1 MRKLLVLLAA
11 VALVVAFTVPAT
23 AFESEFG
30 GYWRTRAYSQ
40 TDFSGKPETI
50 TTETTYAIDDD
61 EDSAT
66 FGEIISTDTDVS
78 DNQDLTQVD
87 TRLRLYY
94 TAKFSDDLKVVNKF
108 EGDATY
114 GLPEYGDIG
123 ADGKVL
129 EIKNSYVDFNLQPFN
144 FKLGVQGT
152 AIARGFLFDDDHA
165 GLVVAYKGETVT
177 VPIIWIKVYEGGV
190 GKDANDQDVDYY
202 AISPSFKLGA
212 LSINPYILTAK
223 ADKASTDWGK
233 LDLTWIGVDVDATL
247 GAVSWWL
254 TAISESGST
263 DSTDVSATL
272 FALGASV
279 PLGPASLHAQLFTA
293 TGDDAATAD
302 IEGFMVP
309 AGQCYYWSEI
319 MGYGTFD
326 NQVSAGSP
334 DCAISNI
341 MAYNIGASFKPMDK
355 MTITVDL
362 WTAKLNEVA
371 AGQKDDL
378 GTEIDLKLTYNF
390 LDNMTLDV
398 IAAQLQAGEA
408 TGDGTKDPTEYGAQL
423 SIAF

>member
-23 AFESEFG
+23 AFESQFG
-30 GYWRTRAYSQ
+30 GYWRTRVYSLS
-40 TDFSGKPETI
+40 DFDGAGTG
-50 TTETTYAIDDD
+50 A
-61 EDSAT
+61 
-66 FGEIISTDTDVS
+66 
-78 DNQDLTQVD
+78 QDLTQVT
-87 TRLRLYY
+87 TRTRLYY
-94 TAKFSDDLKVVNKF
+94 TAKFSDDLKFVNKF
-108 EGDATY
+108 EMDAVWGGDEDKTA
-114 GLPEYGDIG
+114 PWDSQYGDIG
-123 ADGKVL
+123 ADGVRV
-129 EIKNSYVDFNLQPFN
+129 EFKNSYVDFNLQPFN
-144 FKLGVQGT
+144 FKIGVQGT
-152 AIARGFLFDDDHA
+152 VIARGFLFDDDHA

-177 VPIIWIKVYEGGV
+177 VPIIWIKVYEGGA

-212 LSINPYILTAK
+212 LSINPYFVTAK
-223 ADKASTDWGK
+223 ADKASTYDSKPWIDPVVTTTLWDK
-233 LDLTWIGVDVDATL
+233 LDLTWIGVDVDAKL
-247 GAVSWWL
+247 GAVSLWL

-263 DSTDVSATL
+263 DNTDVSATL

-302 IEGFMVP
+302 QEGFMVP
-309 AGQCYYWSEI
+309 AGQSYYWSEI
-319 MGYGTFD
+319 MGYGTID
-326 NQVSAGSP
+326 YDVSAGSP
-334 DCAISNI
+334 ANAISNI

-362 WTAKLNEVA
+362 WTANLNEVA

-390 LDNMTLDV
+390 LDNMTLVV